1 MIDTSAAHLITREEV
16 EEAMKE
22 FFKKGGK
29 IQVLPPQV
37 FIKRV
42 VVGDSN
48 LMAYEDPEVIISRR

>member
-1 MIDTSAAHLITREEV
+1 MKDTTAAHLITREEI

-22 FFKKGGK
+22 FLKKGGK

-37 FIKRV
+37 FIKRI

-48 LMAYEDPEVIISRR
+48 LMAYEDPEMIVSRK